1 MFFLNNRSSVEEEV
15 LLFTWLL
22 HAMNFLWRVGL
33 LAIDIMECDN
43 LHDKQ
48 GAMISNNALAS
59 IKQKKTFKYLLTIND
74 TDDDKKIIYFFKS
87 NETDVEH
94 SKSYKSQVRATWSVN
109 CFTERR
115 DLVRGYRETSNFF
128 TTNGYTVR
136 GGVGSMLSESLSLS
150 KCVIFRYPIS
160 DLSEPLLKREKP

>member
-1 MFFLNNRSSVEEEV
+1 
-15 LLFTWLL
+15 
-22 HAMNFLWRVGL
+22 MNFRWRVGL

-115 DLVRGYRETSNFF
+115 DLVIGYRETSNCL
-128 TTNGYTVR
+128 TTTGYTVR

-150 KCVIFRYPIS
+150 KSVIFRYPIS